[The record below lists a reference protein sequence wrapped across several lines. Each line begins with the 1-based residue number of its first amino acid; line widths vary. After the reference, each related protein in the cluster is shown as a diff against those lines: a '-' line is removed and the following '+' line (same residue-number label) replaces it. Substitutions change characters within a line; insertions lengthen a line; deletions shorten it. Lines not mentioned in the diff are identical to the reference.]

1 MNSLCIVMYSLY
13 LVSKFQ
19 IVYIVLLSIHSF
31 SREWW
36 KMLQFLEM
44 FSLTVNEYFQKSVK
58 RRREDLVFP
67 IPRALFRRAS
77 PRGSTSSASAAPLMA
92 GFRGRLGHQRAEPS
106 ALVGIAREYLP
117 GNTVNFLRVY
127 GQSICIYV

>member
-1 MNSLCIVMYSLY
+1 MYSLY
-13 LVSKFQ
+13 LVPKLQ
-19 IVYIVLLSIHSF
+19 IVYIVLLSIHNF

-44 FSLTVNEYFQKSVK
+44 FSLLVTVNENFQKSVK

-77 PRGSTSSASAAPLMA
+77 PRGSTSSASAAPLIA
-92 GFRGRLGHQRAEPS
+92 GFGGRLSHQRSEPS
-106 ALVGIAREYLP
+106 ALVGIAREYFTD
-117 GNTVNFLRVY
+117 NTVNFLRVY
-127 GQSICIYV
+127 GQSICICV